1 MAFAIY
7 TKTIVRFLIVAVLL
21 ITLAGLAARFALY
34 MWGDKAFLDP
44 LELLDVG
51 EEQSIPTWFE
61 SMMFMLCSILLAVV
75 AVTKRQRGERYGLHW
90 GVLSIIFLYL
100 SLDEVATIHEAL
112 GAALERLLR
121 HTTGFEAGGA
131 ISYFW
136 VVPGIAFVLVVALAY
151 VRFLLHLPRTT
162 RRLFLFAGAVFV
174 LGALGVEMLTAE
186 VMSASGPIADW
197 IVSTSGDMVDRG
209 TANAVPTILKGLQTS
224 GEEMLEMLGLAAFI
238 YALLA
243 YMRSYVEDVTVRVRI
258 DKSD

>member
-1 MAFAIY
+1 
-7 TKTIVRFLIVAVLL
+7 
-21 ITLAGLAARFALY
+21 
-34 MWGDKAFLDP
+34 
-44 LELLDVG
+44 
-51 EEQSIPTWFE
+51 
-61 SMMFMLCSILLAVV
+61 
-75 AVTKRQRGERYGLHW
+75 LHW

-121 HTTGFEAGGA
+121 HTTGFEADGA

-197 IVSTSGDMVDRG
+197 IVSTSGGMVDRG

-224 GEEMLEMLGLAAFI
+224 GEEMFEMLGLAAFI

-243 YMRSYVEDVTVRVRI
+243 YMRSYVEDVTVRVRT